1 MRETSAGLL
10 APRLATPDIVERA
23 APTQPN
29 LVKIPSSSRKPAN
42 IPLHTLS
49 SSRSST
55 DERRDRRHSSS
66 DSEHSELDSL
76 WSDTGDL
83 VDQLGD
89 EEDPLQ
95 ARLRQSQEFG
105 ASSGPHRRH
114 PRHVHYADDSEKPG
128 RIRKEDIEIPN
139 VPRRLASRGDRCVQP
154 TRRLRAAS
162 TLDADRNDTDSRTG
176 YSPPSWPLTMA
187 PPACTGCTG
196 RS

>member
-1 MRETSAGLL
+1 M
-10 APRLATPDIVERA
+10 ERA

-29 LVKIPSSSRKPAN
+29 LVKIPSSSRRPAN

-49 SSRSST
+49 SSRTSA
-55 DERRDRRHSSS
+55 DEKRGRRHSSS
-66 DSEHSELDSL
+66 SSEHSELDSL

-105 ASSGPHRRH
+105 DSTGPHLRH

-128 RIRKEDIEIPN
+128 RIRKEDIEVPN
-139 VPRRLASRGDRCVQP
+139 VPRRLASRGERYVYA
-154 TRRLRAAS
+154 RAAPRAPS
-162 TLDADRNDTDSRTG
+162 TPKRSAATSLLLLLMLAQDRRCHHG
-176 YSPPSWPLTMA
+176 P
-187 PPACTGCTG
+187 
-196 RS
+196 